1 MFHAKAPNLPTRD
14 PSIVRK
20 LSPTLYSTSG
30 IYIIQL
36 IHKVVTVHA
45 NWHDIKSKHNPAL
58 SRQYLGEILKTA
70 LDLDSE
76 FQSWE
81 ATIPSAW
88 RYQIERNTPEARSTH
103 EPKWRDLF
111 LRSRGAPEEIHSYAT
126 LKNCTIWMFYRTS
139 RLFLLRDSVEI
150 LNWMFKLPESTS
162 NASPLDFDSQSKT
175 PQSLDNVTLSIHHA
189 FATSHLVATLEKSC
203 SAILGSYTVPI
214 YGKSNDDVA
223 GMRGYGSIWSLGV
236 MDSMLRSG
244 LIPDTGAPPMSSSSS
259 AVNHDL
265 FGPSSFS
272 QFRNQPAPSP
282 SVFKLPSQNIH
293 PLYHNPATA
302 VPNSQDFPKLPGMSH
317 QPSLGSYVTST
328 ETPSC
333 AGSLPPIDP
342 RPLRRHPF
350 DGRAPHPNDAPT
362 KVPVLDFSI
371 TKSSRIDIAARR
383 EWINKILYYVG
394 TRLGIKKGLSV
405 VFAEGYMEISKREV
419 DRIFGN

>member
-14 PSIVRK
+14 PATVRR

-30 IYIIQL
+30 IYVIQL
-36 IHKVVTVHA
+36 IHKVATLHA

-58 SRQYLGEILKTA
+58 SRQYLRAILKNA

-76 FQSWE
+76 FQLWE

-88 RYQIERNTPEARSTH
+88 RYRIEHNTPEARSTR
-103 EPKWRDLF
+103 EPRWRDLF
-111 LRSRGAPEEIHSYAT
+111 LGSRGAPEEIHSYAT

-139 RLFLLRDSVEI
+139 RLFLLRDLVEI

-162 NASPLDFDSQSKT
+162 NASPLDFDSQLKT
-175 PQSLDNVTLSIHHA
+175 PLSLDNVALSIHHA
-189 FATSHLVATLEKSC
+189 FATNHLVTTIEKSC
-203 SAILGSYTVPI
+203 SAILGSFTVPI

-223 GMRGYGSIWSLGV
+223 GMRGYGSFWSLGV

-244 LIPDTGAPPMSSSSS
+244 LVPDTGATPMSSSSTT
-259 AVNHDL
+259 VNPDL

-282 SVFKLPSQNIH
+282 SVFKLPSHNMH

-302 VPNSQDFPKLPGMSH
+302 VSNSQDFPKLPGMSR
-317 QPSLGSYVTST
+317 QPPFSSNATSA
-328 ETPSC
+328 ETPSW
-333 AGSLPPIDP
+333 AGPLPPIDP
-342 RPLRRHPF
+342 RTLSRHPF
-350 DGRAPHPNDAPT
+350 GSRAAHPNDAPT
-362 KVPVLDFSI
+362 KVPALDFSI
-371 TKSSRIDIAARR
+371 TKPSRVDIAARR

-419 DRIFGN
+419 DKIFGN